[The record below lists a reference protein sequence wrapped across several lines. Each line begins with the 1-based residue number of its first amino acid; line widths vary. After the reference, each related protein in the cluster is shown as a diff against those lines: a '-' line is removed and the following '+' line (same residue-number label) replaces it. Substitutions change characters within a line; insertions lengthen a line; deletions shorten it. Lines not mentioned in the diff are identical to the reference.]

1 MNKVI
6 GIMGAM
12 PEEITEII
20 QLMENVSMYD
30 IGKRKFHRGT
40 IQGKDVVVVFS
51 RWGKVAAAA
60 TATTLIHKF
69 GITTLL
75 FTGLAGAVDNN
86 VQIGDIVIGKSFV
99 QHDLD
104 ARPLMPKYEIPLLN
118 TTYINAD
125 EKEIEKLNKS
135 AKVFIE
141 NSGKIIGKLFAE
153 QPKIHLGNIASGD
166 IFISKK
172 KQKENIHNQ
181 LKNILCV
188 EMEGAAI
195 AQVCYEYD
203 IPFAV
208 LRIISDNTNEQS
220 AINFTDFTM
229 QYAGKFAAEIINA
242 YFHLNN

>member
-1 MNKVI
+1 
-6 GIMGAM
+6 MGAM
-12 PEEITEII
+12 PEEIIEIV
-20 QLMENVSMYD
+20 QLMENVS
-30 IGKRKFHRGT
+30 IHEFGKRKFHCGT

-60 TATTLIHKF
+60 TATALIHKF

-75 FTGLAGAVDNN
+75 FTGLAGAIDNN
-86 VQIGDIVIGKSFV
+86 VKIGDIVLGKSFV
-99 QHDLD
+99 QHDID

-118 TTYINAD
+118 ITYINAD
-125 EKEIEKLNKS
+125 KDEIEKLNKS
-135 AKVFIE
+135 ARIFIQNIE
-141 NSGKIIGKLFAE
+141 KIIGKLPSI
-153 QPKIHLGNIASGD
+153 QPKIHIGNIASGD
-166 IFISKK
+166 IFISQK
-172 KQKENIHNQ
+172 KQKDNIHKYLN
-181 LKNILCV
+181 KILCV